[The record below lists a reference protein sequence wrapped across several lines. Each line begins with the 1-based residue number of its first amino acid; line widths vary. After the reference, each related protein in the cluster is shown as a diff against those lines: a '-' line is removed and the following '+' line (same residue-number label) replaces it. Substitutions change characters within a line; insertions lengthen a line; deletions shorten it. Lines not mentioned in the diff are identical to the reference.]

1 MKTGFFMKGLLV
13 IAFILLLFPFKTF
26 GETSPFKVNT
36 TLLKDHVSA
45 GDLIP
50 VTVSISI
57 APSHHIYKDQIKI
70 ESGDPVQFT
79 IASVEL
85 PAGKIK
91 YDPLL
96 EKEMEL
102 YEGQAEV
109 KSFIHVSKNILAG
122 QYNIKLKVFY
132 QGCSDKVCFTPKT
145 EEVVLPIH
153 VESTNWNVPVSHT
166 EEKPPHA
173 TSKSDEKVEAKG
185 FQKTIESRGIFVSLI
200 LVFLAGVGLSFTPCI
215 YPMIPIT
222 IAVIGG
228 QAAGNQPTSRKPLT
242 AFFLSLIYVLGIA
255 IVYAAMGVTAAST
268 GSLFGTALQSPWVIG
283 FVVAVFIGLA
293 LSMFGVYY
301 LRVPSFISERLGT
314 KTGKGLIGVF
324 VMGLVSGI
332 VASPCIG
339 PALASLLVYIAST
352 GNKFLGF
359 WMLFIF
365 AWGLGAL
372 LIVLGTFS
380 GAIKA
385 LPKSGVW
392 METVERIFGL
402 LLIGAALYYLRLII
416 SENAFILILGLFL
429 IVTSVFSGGFDRLT
443 HESTN
448 FQRAKKAFGLIALI
462 FGAYFL
468 AGHLII
474 KGLILPPLQTATH
487 NQSITTRENI
497 DWLLS
502 EEDGL
507 KQAKIEGKAAMIDFW
522 ASWCAACM
530 EFEKITYANPEVIS
544 ELNKFIN
551 IKIDCTNTNDPKIKQ
566 LWDKYGIVGL
576 PTIVFIN
583 KDGTIASDKTI
594 TGFVNA
600 EKFLHILKGME

>member
-1 MKTGFFMKGLLV
+1 MKTGFMKGLFA
-13 IAFILLLFPFKTF
+13 IAFMLLFLPQIAS

-50 VTVSISI
+50 VTISISI

-122 QYNIKLKVFY
+122 QYNIKLKIFY
-132 QGCSDKVCFTPKT
+132 QGCSDKVCFAPKT

-228 QAAGNQPTSRKPLT
+228 QAAGDQPTSRKPLT

-268 GSLFGTALQSPWVIG
+268 GSLFGT
-283 FVVAVFIGLA
+283 
-293 LSMFGVYY
+293 
-301 LRVPSFISERLGT
+301 
-314 KTGKGLIGVF
+314 
-324 VMGLVSGI
+324 
-332 VASPCIG
+332 
-339 PALASLLVYIAST
+339 
-352 GNKFLGF
+352 
-359 WMLFIF
+359 
-365 AWGLGAL
+365 
-372 LIVLGTFS
+372 
-380 GAIKA
+380 
-385 LPKSGVW
+385 
-392 METVERIFGL
+392 
-402 LLIGAALYYLRLII
+402 
-416 SENAFILILGLFL
+416 
-429 IVTSVFSGGFDRLT
+429 
-443 HESTN
+443 
-448 FQRAKKAFGLIALI
+448 
-462 FGAYFL
+462 
-468 AGHLII
+468 
-474 KGLILPPLQTATH
+474 
-487 NQSITTRENI
+487 
-497 DWLLS
+497 
-502 EEDGL
+502 
-507 KQAKIEGKAAMIDFW
+507 
-522 ASWCAACM
+522 
-530 EFEKITYANPEVIS
+530 
-544 ELNKFIN
+544 
-551 IKIDCTNTNDPKIKQ
+551 
-566 LWDKYGIVGL
+566 
-576 PTIVFIN
+576 
-583 KDGTIASDKTI
+583 
-594 TGFVNA
+594 
-600 EKFLHILKGME
+600 